1 MERNNDWEP
10 ELYLKFRNERTRPV
24 IDLVNRIST
33 DFIPEKIIDI
43 GCGPG
48 NSSQKLVRRWPSA
61 YLVGIDSSS
70 AMIEKAKADYPDQ
83 EWIIADGASYNTR
96 LRFDVVFSNS
106 AIQWIPNHEHLL
118 DKFHELLTDKGILAV
133 QIPLF
138 WDMPAGK
145 ALAKVTG
152 YERWKKD
159 LGSVSDIFTIHDN
172 SFYYDQLSKY
182 YNPIEIWQTDYMHIL
197 GSWNSIMEMIR
208 STALKPYL
216 ETLKNETVRIEFE
229 DELFNEIKR
238 NYPLQGDGKVLF
250 PFRRLFFIGYK

>member
-1 MERNNDWEP
+1 MERDNDWEP

-33 DFIPEKIIDI
+33 DFLPEKIIDI

-48 NSSQKLVRRWPSA
+48 NSSQILVRRWPSA
-61 YLVGIDSSS
+61 YLVGIDNSS
-70 AMIEKAKADYPDQ
+70 AMIEKAKTDYPDQ
-83 EWIIADGASYNTR
+83 EWIIADGASYKTT

-106 AIQWIPNHEHLL
+106 AIQWIPSHEQLL

-152 YERWKKD
+152 NARWKKD
-159 LGSVSDIFTIHDN
+159 LDSVSDIFTIHDN

-182 YNPIEIWQTDYMHIL
+182 YNPVEIWQTDYIHIFS
-197 GSWNSIMEMIR
+197 SWYSILEMIR
-208 STALKPYL
+208 STALKPYF
-216 ETLKNETVRIEFE
+216 ERLKNESVRREFE
-229 DELFNEIKR
+229 EELFNEIKS
-238 NYPLQGDGKVLF
+238 NYSLQGDGKVLF